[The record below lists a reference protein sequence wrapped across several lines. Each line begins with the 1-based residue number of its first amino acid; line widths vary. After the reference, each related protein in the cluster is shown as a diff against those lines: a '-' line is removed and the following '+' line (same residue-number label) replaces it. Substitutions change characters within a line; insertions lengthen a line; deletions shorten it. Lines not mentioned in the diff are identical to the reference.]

1 MHARTIGYW
10 YFSNIYS
17 LIYSLNWHF
26 VLIFAIGSLSGV
38 NFVSCKAG
46 SRYGKHIL
54 YIKRG
59 RDSVHIFSSSLSLYS
74 FHTLK
79 LFSAHTH
86 TYYMYILHVHVHA
99 GIALYTYTQ
108 AHRRRGLHCS
118 VYIHTGTQEAW
129 VEPTLLWGYTQAPHK
144 HYGMG
149 GSMKSLCALEPIK
162 SVNPTTKW
170 FLLNSVNT
178 HVMYGQWQCIGQ
190 LLTWPCVWHVWRV
203 LCVDCK
209 CIVGNDVQGIMSMHH
224 GQAKYGAALI

>member
-1 MHARTIGYW
+1 MIRLRL
-10 YFSNIYS
+10 NIA
-17 LIYSLNWHF
+17 IVLNFFWGGF
-26 VLIFAIGSLSGV
+26 LTPYYQGGIRQANQSIVWWWNLGWFFLQDSS
-38 NFVSCKAG
+38 
-46 SRYGKHIL
+46 

-170 FLLNSVNT
+170 FLLTSVNT

-209 CIVGNDVQGIMSMHH
+209 CIVKNDVQGIMSMHH